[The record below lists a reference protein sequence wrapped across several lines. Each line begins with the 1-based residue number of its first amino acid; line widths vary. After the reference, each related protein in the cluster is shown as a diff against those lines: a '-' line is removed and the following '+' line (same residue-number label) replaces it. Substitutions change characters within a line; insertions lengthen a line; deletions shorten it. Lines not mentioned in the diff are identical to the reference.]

1 MEGEHTYWLSVSITV
16 LFFVYDFVVFQF
28 EFHVLRKI
36 TWVLIF
42 FRAHYRYI
50 ATVWQDA
57 RCKYKRNI
65 EARSRYHCCRQIKIS
80 ITYSE
85 YVCILS
91 YPACKAHAL
100 YFIVI
105 YGLFTSIIF
114 LHCSS

>member
-16 LFFVYDFVVFQF
+16 LCFVYDFVVFQF

-85 YVCILS
+85 YVCVSLVIQRAMPLRR
-91 YPACKAHAL
+91 
-100 YFIVI
+100 IVI
-105 YGLFTSIIF
+105 CDLSGSTLFFHIF
-114 LHCSS
+114 S